1 MIEFMILTSSAK
13 QIQWSQIHTKLTVEI
28 GKCMAFFEMFM
39 RIDLQQNY
47 MLGSFEC
54 LMVLTDEPCPSQ
66 ICLEFIYYQ
75 YIKTI

>member
-28 GKCMAFFEMFM
+28 GKCMAFFEMFT

-47 MLGSFEC
+47 IFGSFEC
-54 LMVLTDEPCPSQ
+54 LMAVTNEPSPSQ
-66 ICLEFIYYQ
+66 IFLEYF
-75 YIKTI
+75 